1 MMYLIKNCS
10 ILDFIKTDES
20 KLSQFRHAKVRDESL
35 VVEYNKEKDKNTNDE
50 ETLTA
55 KEKEI

>member
-1 MMYLIKNCS
+1 
-10 ILDFIKTDES
+10 
-20 KLSQFRHAKVRDESL
+20 VRDESL
-35 VVEYNKEKDKNTNDE
+35 VVEYNKEKDKNSNDE

>member
-1 MMYLIKNCS
+1 MYLIKNCS

-35 VVEYNKEKDKNTNDE
+35 VVEYNKEKDKNSNEE

-55 KEKEI
+55 KEK